1 MNKKE
6 IAEIKRRLK
15 KEGCTFTRMCGC
27 YVNSSK
33 EKVVSFAQNFLNLE
47 DEEFHKYLELA
58 NKALSGGLGNNLLEL
73 EFPLAEEAV
82 GGRQQILMALRDT
95 ALKDDALLERY
106 YDLVIDTYDYV
117 GNYLILLF
125 HDAYDVPLKTTDGNA
140 LGDSEEVYEYLI
152 CCICP
157 VALSKP
163 GLGYREE
170 ENRIGARLRD
180 WVVGATDTAFTFPC
194 FNNRC
199 ADIHSVLVYT
209 KNAADPHREFWEN
222 GLGCGGR
229 QTSTEKRSAFMGML
243 TQALGPDNEETP
255 ELLLDVQQE
264 LHDFIILEEEKT
276 ESDEPIPLRG
286 EDVAE
291 LLADSGMP
299 QEKAAR
305 VQQSYEHYFED
316 TLPDAKELLDAKA
329 LKNNEIRVEKKALQE
344 KVVDLTHKLQDAG
357 VITPDG
363 QEIEVVVKVPPR
375 KAEQITAAFVD
386 GRRCLVIPM
395 EEDEQARINGE
406 DLVF

>member
-73 EFPLAEEAV
+73 EFPLAEEAA

-95 ALKDDALLERY
+95 ALRDDALLERY

-194 FNNRC
+194 FNDRC

-276 ESDEPIPLRG
+276 ESDDPIPLRG